1 MDLYLRRDLQ
11 RGIARCEETTLYVYQ
26 ISPGNDDLL
35 HFTEILDQCQA
46 AALEHDPDEGELE
59 AMAIYRCVMRMP
71 DQETLVRVLNDET
84 SLVEACVVDR
94 KLVALVT
101 D

>member
-1 MDLYLRRDLQ
+1 M
-11 RGIARCEETTLYVYQ
+11 ETTLYAYQ

-35 HFTEILDQCQA
+35 CFAETLEQCQA
-46 AALEHDPDEGELE
+46 AALEQRRDFNDNDPDEGELD

-71 DQETLVRVLNDET
+71 DQQTLLRVLNDET
-84 SLVEACVVDR
+84 SLIEACVVER
-94 KLVALVT
+94 KLVAVVT

>member
-1 MDLYLRRDLQ
+1 M
-11 RGIARCEETTLYVYQ
+11 ETATLYAYQ

-35 HFTEILDQCQA
+35 YFTETLEQCQA
-46 AALEHDPDEGELE
+46 AALEQRRDLNERDPDYGKVDS
-59 AMAIYRCVMRMP
+59 MAIYRCVLRIP
-71 DQETLVRVLNDET
+71 DTQALLRVLNDET
-84 SLVEACVVDR
+84 TPIEACVVER

>member
-1 MDLYLRRDLQ
+1 M
-11 RGIARCEETTLYVYQ
+11 ETATVYAYQ

-35 HFTEILDQCQA
+35 YFTDALEQCQA
-46 AALEHDPDEGELE
+46 AALEQRRDFNENDPDEGELG

-71 DQETLVRVLNDET
+71 DQQTLLRVLNDET
-84 SLVEACVVDR
+84 TLVEACVVER